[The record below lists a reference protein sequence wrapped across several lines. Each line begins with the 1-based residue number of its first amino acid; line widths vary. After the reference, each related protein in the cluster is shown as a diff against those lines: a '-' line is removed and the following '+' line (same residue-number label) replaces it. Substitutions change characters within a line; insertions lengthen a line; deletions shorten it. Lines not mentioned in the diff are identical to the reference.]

1 MPVESKTILMFS
13 KLGVVTLLMI
23 LSELVNPTLAR
34 AQDPE
39 FTQFYA
45 NPLYLNPAMA
55 GTNRC
60 PRFVSNYRNQWP
72 AISGTFVTYSASYD
86 QHVDILSGGIGV
98 LVTQDRAG
106 EGTLNTLNASLI
118 YSYHLAVSKSF
129 SIKVGFQGTYHQ
141 KSVDWS
147 KLTFGDM
154 IDAKYGFI
162 YKTNEVQ
169 PGSTTV
175 STVDFSAGILGY
187 SKSFFIGGAVHHILE
202 PNEGFFGP
210 SPLPMKFTGHAGA
223 VIPIGPQQKG
233 RNKGAPQSSIS
244 PNVLFRMQKD
254 FQQLN
259 LGVYVTKGPIVGGIW
274 YRNSDSFILLVGV
287 QQGFFKFG
295 YSYDV
300 TVSKLSNATAGSHE
314 ISLALLF
321 DCKPRTKKFRPLS
334 CPSF

>member
-1 MPVESKTILMFS
+1 MESKTTVMFS
-13 KLGVVTLLMI
+13 KLGVFTLLMI
-23 LSELVNPTLAR
+23 LSELFNPTQLS

-55 GTNRC
+55 GTHRC
-60 PRFVSNYRNQWP
+60 PRFISNYRNQWP

-86 QHVDILSGGIGV
+86 QHVDILSGGVGV

-106 EGTLNTLNASLI
+106 EGTLNTLNASLL
-118 YSYHLAVSKSF
+118 YSYHLPVTKSF

-154 IDAKYGFI
+154 IDAKIGFSKPTQEI
-162 YKTNEVQ
+162 Q
-169 PGSTTV
+169 PNTTV
-175 STVDFSAGILGY
+175 SMVDFSAGILGY
-187 SKSFFIGGAVHHILE
+187 SKTFFIGGAVHHILE
-202 PNEGFFGP
+202 PNEAFFAGNE

-223 VIPIGPQQKG
+223 VIPIGQQPKG
-233 RNKGAPQSSIS
+233 RNKGMPQSSIS